1 MKMTH
6 REKDNF
12 ENKTF
17 LFFVLEKLEKKV
29 SGRNM
34 KAIKKNVKKEE
45 KNKEGRD
52 VKCEEKKQHK
62 VHDKTR
68 ARLVQKD

>member
-1 MKMTH
+1 MKMMH

-34 KAIKKNVKKEE
+34 QEIKKNSEKEE
-45 KNKEGRD
+45 KNKEGKD
-52 VKCEEKKQHK
+52 VKCEGKK
-62 VHDKTR
+62 
-68 ARLVQKD
+68 

>member
-1 MKMTH
+1 MMH

-34 KAIKKNVKKEE
+34 QEIKKNSEKQE
-45 KNKEGRD
+45 KNKEGKD
-52 VKCEEKKQHK
+52 VKCEEKK
-62 VHDKTR
+62 
-68 ARLVQKD
+68 

>member
-1 MKMTH
+1 MMH

-52 VKCEEKKQHK
+52 VKCEEKK
-62 VHDKTR
+62 
-68 ARLVQKD
+68 